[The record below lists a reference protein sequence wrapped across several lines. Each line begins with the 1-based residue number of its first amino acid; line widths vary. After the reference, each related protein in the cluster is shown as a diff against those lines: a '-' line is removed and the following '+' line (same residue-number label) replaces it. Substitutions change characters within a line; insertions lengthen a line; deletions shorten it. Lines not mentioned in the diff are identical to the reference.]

1 MERTLII
8 AACILVAFFVVL
20 VISLLSKGRVQV
32 DLYAAVNVFLYFGLL
47 FNLYGA
53 LFTATEQTLNLIT
66 VLVIVCILG
75 FRISKT
81 RRWI

>member
-8 AACILVAFFVVL
+8 AASILVAFFVVF
-20 VISLLSKGRVQV
+20 VISLLSKGKMQV

-47 FNLYGA
+47 FNLYFA
-53 LFTATEQTLNLIT
+53 ITEQIFALIT

-75 FRISKT
+75 FRKFKT

>member
-8 AACILVAFFVVL
+8 AASILVAFFVVF

-47 FNLYGA
+47 FNLYFA
-53 LFTATEQTLNLIT
+53 ITEQILALIT
-66 VLVIVCILG
+66 VVVIVCILG
-75 FRISKT
+75 FRRSKT

>member
-8 AACILVAFFVVL
+8 AASILVAFFVIF
-20 VISLLSKGRVQV
+20 VISLLSKGRMQV

-47 FNLYGA
+47 FNLYFA
-53 LFTATEQTLNLIT
+53 ITEQIFALIT
-66 VLVIVCILG
+66 VVVIVCILG
-75 FRISKT
+75 FRKFKT